1 MNSQLYVG
9 NISFT
14 TTEEDLRDFFGAA
27 GSVTS
32 AKIIIDRETG
42 KSRGFGFVEMSN
54 ADEAQAAVS
63 TLNGK
68 DLNGRQLR
76 VNIAEEKQNKKP
88 SFGGG
93 GPKKSYNR

>member
-27 GSVTS
+27 GSVSS

-68 DLNGRQLR
+68 ELNGRQLR

-88 SFGGG
+88 FG
-93 GPKKSYNR
+93 GPKKSFNR

>member
-27 GSVTS
+27 GAVSS

-54 ADEAQAAVS
+54 ADEAQAAVDQ
-63 TLNGK
+63 LNGK

-76 VNIAEEKQNKKP
+76 VNIAQEKQNKKP
-88 SFGGG
+88 SFGG
-93 GPKKSYNR
+93 PKKTFNR

>member
-9 NISFT
+9 NIAFT
-14 TTEEDLRDFFGAA
+14 TKEEELKDFFTAA
-27 GSVTS
+27 GTVTS

-54 ADEAQAAVS
+54 ADEAQAAVEQ
-63 TLNGK
+63 LNGK

-76 VNIAEEKQNKKP
+76 VNIAQEKQNKKP
-88 SFGGG
+88 SFQ
-93 GPKKSYNR
+93 KKSFNR